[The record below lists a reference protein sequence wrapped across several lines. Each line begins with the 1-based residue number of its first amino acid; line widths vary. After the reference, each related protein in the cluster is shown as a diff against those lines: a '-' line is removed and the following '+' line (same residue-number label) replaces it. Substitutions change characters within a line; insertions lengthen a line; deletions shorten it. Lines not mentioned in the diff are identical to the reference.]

1 MRCEGADNPPC
12 RRCRHTGLECLFEKP
27 SREATLTG
35 EAGLECAILASIYPR
50 LYLTL
55 LFLRRIRNLE
65 AQVTEIRVSQNTI
78 INGISA
84 IVNHLRG
91 DPYLPRSPSSFPPS
105 FSNHSPT
112 MQDISPSVSTP
123 STTSGIPHL
132 NEIHKQPSDP
142 RASVYATNGSLP
154 AIINPPPQRQSRGP
168 VPGST
173 YRNSVMAAPG
183 QGSDFHPPSVSS
195 YNNYPGNVQ
204 QYNSG
209 PQGPVLPPF
218 SSIENMAPPGSQ
230 ANMSAV
236 RYLPGDNGQ
245 MQRQL
250 SRHHNMT
257 GASGPK
263 RNALRSSN
271 VNSADSSD
279 AEDDNNGELPAS
291 GLVAPWEVLRGLADV
306 ASLQA
311 ASFFLSFCFCTKT

>member
-1 MRCEGADNPPC
+1 VPFRKTLKGSHPHG
-12 RRCRHTGLECLFEKP
+12 RSW
-27 SREATLTG
+27 SRVRDSCINISPA
-35 EAGLECAILASIYPR
+35 
-50 LYLTL
+50 L
-55 LFLRRIRNLE
+55 LNTSFLRRIRNLE
-65 AQVTEIRVSQNTI
+65 AQVTEIRNSQNTI
-78 INGISA
+78 MNGISE
-84 IVNHLRG
+84 IVSHLRG

-123 STTSGIPHL
+123 STTGIPHL
-132 NEIHKQPSDP
+132 NAIHKQHSDP
-142 RASVYATNGSLP
+142 RANVYANGSLP
-154 AIINPPPQRQSRGP
+154 TIINPPPQRQSRGP
-168 VPGST
+168 VPGPT

-183 QGSDFHPPSVSS
+183 QGNDLHPMSVSS

-257 GASGPK
+257 GAPGPK
-263 RNALRSSN
+263 RNAHRSSN

-311 ASFFLSFCFCTKT
+311 ASFSFFLLLCSFP